1 MGGDMMKRIEAPMVG
16 GLATSQLLELLV
28 YPAIYFNCKRNYDRG
43 PMKVDMSKLD
53 IRAVEG

>member
-1 MGGDMMKRIEAPMVG
+1 MMKRIEAPMVG